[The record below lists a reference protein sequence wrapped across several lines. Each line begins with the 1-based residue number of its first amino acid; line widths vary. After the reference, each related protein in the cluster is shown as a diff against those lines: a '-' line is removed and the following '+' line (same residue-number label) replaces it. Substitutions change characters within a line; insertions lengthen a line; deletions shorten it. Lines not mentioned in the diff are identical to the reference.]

1 MWLIIVF
8 LVAGAICGYTG
19 LIPRRFDRLASQLT
33 LAGLVLLLILM
44 GAMIG
49 GNADVLAE
57 IGQLGRK
64 AAIIAVLAV
73 AGSVLVTWSVF
84 GRRRDSE
91 VAAAGDTAPNGHDL
105 TLVVLASVA
114 VGITAGRF
122 LIPASWRPGL
132 DTLSTGALCV
142 LLLGI
147 GLDLGHNQT
156 VWARLRAGGLR
167 LALVP
172 VCVALG
178 SLAGA
183 ALAAPLTGLRL
194 GNALAVGAG
203 FGWYSLSGVIL
214 ARIAGPEMGALAF
227 LTNVTRELL
236 AVILIAPIARRLGH
250 ITAVAPGGA
259 TAMDTT
265 LPIVARATGAE
276 TAIVSFVSGAVLSSL
291 VPLLV
296 PLLARL

>member
-1 MWLIIVF
+1 MWLIVVF
-8 LVAGAICGYTG
+8 LVLGAVLGWTS
-19 LIPRRFDRLASQLT
+19 LIPRRFDRLAARLT
-33 LAGLVLLLILM
+33 LAGLVLLLFLM

-49 GNADVLAE
+49 SNASVLAH
-57 IGQLGRK
+57 IGQLGLK
-64 AAIIAVLAV
+64 AALIALLAV
-73 AGSVLVTWSVF
+73 AGSVVVTWAVF
-84 GRRRDSE
+84 GRQRERE
-91 VAAAGDTAPNGHDL
+91 VAATGAPAGSHDL
-105 TLVVLASVA
+105 TLIVLASVA
-114 VGITAGRF
+114 TGILAGRF
-122 LIPASWRPGL
+122 AIPAGWRPAL
-132 DTLSTGALCV
+132 DTLSTAALCL

-147 GLDLGHNQT
+147 GIDLGHNQT
-156 VWARLRAGGLR
+156 VWERLRAGGLR

-172 VCVALG
+172 VCIALG
-178 SLAGA
+178 TLAGA

-214 ARIAGPEMGALAF
+214 ARISGPEIGALAF
-227 LTNVTRELL
+227 LTNVIRELL
-236 AVILIAPIARRLGH
+236 AVVLIAPIARRLGH
-250 ITAVAPGGA
+250 ITAVAPAGA